1 MKTPQLLCCN
11 HRNKQGVPV
20 SRFIE
25 EDNRAQSTLFPE
37 SLEDYIAPDNPVRFI
52 DAFVDGLNFQQMNFK
67 RALPEATG
75 RPGYKPSTLLK
86 LYVYGYM
93 NRIQSSRRL
102 EQETH
107 RNVELMWLLGRLQ
120 PDFKTIADFRKDN
133 AKAIQQSCREFVD
146 ICRKM
151 DMFTKSLVAID
162 GSKFKAVNSKQ
173 RNDSQG
179 SMKRR
184 IARTEKH
191 IADYL
196 AALDAKDNDEPGS
209 GDQSEPDLEEKLAAL
224 EKHLEELKQREKDV
238 KAHPDKQLSET
249 DPDSRLMKQSTVGS
263 LVGYNVQTA
272 VDTDYKLIVAHEV
285 TNSPVDRGQLLP
297 LGQLAQEALGR
308 DEITLLADRGYYK
321 GTDIKACVDEHMN
334 PLIPK
339 SLTSNNGARGLFP
352 RSAFHYDAEA
362 DEYRCPAN
370 QALTRRHRSIEKG
383 MTIDTYYVSNPTC
396 RACELKAKCT
406 TGLNR
411 RMRRWEHEDVLEE
424 MQVVMDQIPE
434 TMTIRAQTVEHP
446 FGTLKLW
453 MGARHF
459 LMKRLENVKTEMSLH
474 VLAYNIRRV
483 IALFGVPALI
493 ELVRETSVCFYQLL
507 APLKRVLS
515 AKNYDIALFSSR
527 KPVSPGFAS
536 GLPSASS

>member
-1 MKTPQLLCCN
+1 
-11 HRNKQGVPV
+11 V

-25 EDNRAQSTLFPE
+25 EDNRSQSTLFPE

-52 DAFVDGLNFQQMNFK
+52 DAFVDGLNLQQLNFK

-86 LYVYGYM
+86 LYVYGYI

-102 EQETH
+102 EQEAH
-107 RNVELMWLLGRLQ
+107 RNVELLWLLGRLQ

-133 AKAIQQSCREFVD
+133 TKAIQQSCREFVD

-162 GSKFKAVNSKQ
+162 GSKFKAVNSKR

-209 GDQSEPDLEEKLAAL
+209 SDLDEPELKEKLAGL
-224 EKHLEELKQREKDV
+224 EKHLEELKQREKEV

-272 VDTDYKLIVAHEV
+272 VDTEYKLIVAHEV

-297 LGQLAQEALGR
+297 LGQLAQDAIGR
-308 DEITLLADRGYYK
+308 DELTLLADRGYYK
-321 GTDIKACVDEHMN
+321 GTDIKACVDEHMI

-339 SLTSNNGARGLFP
+339 SLTSNNGARGFFP

-370 QALTRRHRSIEKG
+370 QVLTRRHRSIEKG
-383 MTIDTYYVSNPTC
+383 MTIDTYYVSNPIC
-396 RACELKAKCT
+396 RACELKSKCT
-406 TGLNR
+406 TGPNR
-411 RMRRWEHEDVLEE
+411 RVRRWEHEDVLEE
-424 MQVVMDQIPE
+424 MQAAMDQMPE
-434 TMTIRAQTVEHP
+434 IMTLRAQTVEHP

-474 VLAYNIRRV
+474 VLAYNIRRM
-483 IALFGVPALI
+483 ITLFGVPGLI
-493 ELVRETSVCFYQLL
+493 QIVRGVSVCFYQLL
-507 APLKRVLS
+507 LALKPLLS
-515 AKNYDIALFSSR
+515 AKNDDVLLSSSQKKGR
-527 KPVSPGFAS
+527 SSFVCNLSC
-536 GLPSASS
+536 ASS

>member
-1 MKTPQLLCCN
+1 M
-11 HRNKQGVPV
+11 

-25 EDNRAQSTLFPE
+25 EDSRTQSTLFPE
-37 SLEDYIAPDNPVRFI
+37 SLEDYIAADNPIRVI
-52 DAFVDGLNFQQMNFK
+52 DAFVDGLDLRDMKFK
-67 RALPEATG
+67 RVQPSSTG
-75 RPGYKPSTLLK
+75 RPGYRPTTLLK

-120 PDFKTIADFRKDN
+120 PDFKTIADFRKNN
-133 AKAIQQSCREFVD
+133 AQAIQRSCREFVE
-146 ICRKM
+146 ICRKLEL
-151 DMFTKSLVAID
+151 FSKSLVAID

-196 AALDAKDNDEPGS
+196 AALDAIDSDEPGS
-209 GDQSEPDLEEKLAAL
+209 GNKRDPELKEKLAEL
-224 EKHLEELKQREKDV
+224 QKHLKDLKQREKQV

-272 VDTDYKLIVAHEV
+272 VETEHKLIITHEV

-297 LGQLAQEALGR
+297 LARSAKEALHK
-308 DEITLLADRGYYK
+308 DVLAVFADRGYYK
-321 GTDIKACVDEHMN
+321 STDIKACIDEDI
-334 PLIPK
+334 LTLVPK
-339 SLTSNNGARGLFP
+339 SMTSNNGARGFFP
-352 RSAFHYDAEA
+352 RSAFKYNEET
-362 DEYRCPAN
+362 DEYHCPAD
-370 QALTRRHRSIEKG
+370 QVMTHRGTSTESGKKTKRYFVSSI
-383 MTIDTYYVSNPTC
+383 IC
-396 RACELKAKCT
+396 RECKLKLQCT
-406 TGLNR
+406 TGPNR
-411 RMRRWEHEDVLEE
+411 KMTRWEHEEVLEK
-424 MQVVMDQIPE
+424 MQLQLDQTPDA
-434 TMTIRAQTVEHP
+434 MTVRAQTVEHP

-459 LMKRLENVKTEMSLH
+459 LMKQLKNVQTEMSLH
-474 VLAYNIRRV
+474 VLAYNLRRM
-483 IALFGVPALI
+483 ITIFGVAALM
-493 ELVRETSVCFYQLL
+493 EM
-507 APLKRVLS
+507 
-515 AKNYDIALFSSR
+515 
-527 KPVSPGFAS
+527 VS
-536 GLPSASS
+536 

>member
-1 MKTPQLLCCN
+1 MP
-11 HRNKQGVPV
+11 
-20 SRFIE
+20 RFIE
-25 EDNRAQSTLFPE
+25 EDSRTQSTLFPE
-37 SLEDYIAPDNPVRFI
+37 SLEDYIADDNPIRVI
-52 DAFVDGLNFQQMNFK
+52 DAFVDGLDLRGLKFK
-67 RALPEATG
+67 RVDPMKTG
-75 RPGYKPSTLLK
+75 RPGYRPSTLLK

-133 AKAIQQSCREFVD
+133 GKAIQHSCRDFVE
-146 ICRKM
+146 ICRKL
-151 DMFTKSLVAID
+151 DMFSKSLVAID

-173 RNDSQG
+173 RNDTQA

-196 AALDAKDNDEPGS
+196 AALDAKDSDEPGS
-209 GDQSEPDLEEKLAAL
+209 DDRGEPELKKKLAAL
-224 EKHLEELKQREKDV
+224 QAHLEELKDREEAV

-272 VDTDYKLIVAHEV
+272 VDTEHKLIIAHEV

-297 LGQLAQEALGR
+297 LARLAQGALGR
-308 DEITLLADRGYYK
+308 DELTVLADRGYYK
-321 GTDIKACVDEHMN
+321 GTDIKSCVDEH
-334 PLIPK
+334 LTTLVPK
-339 SLTSNNGARGLFP
+339 SLTSNTGARGLFP
-352 RSAFHYDAEA
+352 RSAFQYDAEA

-370 QALTRRHRSIEKG
+370 QILSRRHRSIERG
-383 MTIDTYYVSNPTC
+383 MTIDTYYASNPIC
-396 RACELKAKCT
+396 RACKLKSQCT

-411 RMRRWEHEDVLEE
+411 RVRRWEHGSILEK
-424 MQVVMDQIPE
+424 MQTALDGMPDA
-434 TMTIRAQTVEHP
+434 MTIRAQTVEHP

-453 MGARHF
+453 MGARHL
-459 LMKRLENVKTEMSLH
+459 LMKRLKNVKTEMSLH
-474 VLAYNIRRV
+474 VLAYNLRRMITLV
-483 IALFGVPALI
+483 GVPALI
-493 ELVRETSVCFYQLL
+493 QIVSGVRISFYPYLVL
-507 APLKRVLS
+507 LKRILS
-515 AKNYDIALFSSR
+515 AEISRTVQRDFRKNTFL
-527 KPVSPGFAS
+527 GFTSEQAYAS
-536 GLPSASS
+536 T

>member
-1 MKTPQLLCCN
+1 M
-11 HRNKQGVPV
+11 

-25 EDNRAQSTLFPE
+25 EDCRTQSILFPE
-37 SLEDYIAPDNPVRFI
+37 RLEDYVAADNPIRVI
-52 DAFVDGLNFQQMNFK
+52 EAFVNGLDL
-67 RALPEATG
+67 RALQFQRVDPKKTG
-75 RPGYKPSTLLK
+75 RPGYRPETLLK
-86 LYVYGYM
+86 LYVYGYL

-102 EQETH
+102 EQETQ

-133 AKAIQQSCREFVD
+133 GKAIQQSCREFVE
-146 ICRKM
+146 ICRKL
-151 DMFTKSLVAID
+151 DMFSKSLIAID

-209 GDQSEPDLEEKLAAL
+209 DDRGEPELREKLASLQA
-224 EKHLEELKQREKDV
+224 HLEQLKQREKEV

-272 VDTDYKLIVAHEV
+272 VDTEHKLIIAHEV
-285 TNSPVDRGQLLP
+285 TNSPVDRSQLLP
-297 LGQLAQEALGR
+297 LARLAQSALCR
-308 DEITLLADRGYYK
+308 DELTVIADRGYYK
-321 GTDIKACVDEHMN
+321 GTDIKACVDEHITTLV
-334 PLIPK
+334 PR

-352 RSAFHYDAEA
+352 RSAFKYDAAA

-370 QALTRRHRSIEKG
+370 QILARRHRSIEKG
-383 MTIDTYYVSNPTC
+383 MTIDTYYVSNPIC
-396 RACELKAKCT
+396 RACELKDKCT

-411 RMRRWEHEDVLEE
+411 RVRRWEHENVLEE
-424 MQVVMDQIPE
+424 MQTALEQTPE
-434 TMTIRAQTVEHP
+434 SMTLRAQTVEHP

-459 LMKRLENVKTEMSLH
+459 LMKRLNNVKTEMSLH
-474 VLAYNIRRV
+474 ILAYNLRRMMS
-483 IALFGVPALI
+483 IIGVPAL
-493 ELVRETSVCFYQLL
+493 VGM
-507 APLKRVLS
+507 
-515 AKNYDIALFSSR
+515 
-527 KPVSPGFAS
+527 VS
-536 GLPSASS
+536 